1 MTIRR
6 RALSDGPLGGPQPV
20 TTVQRIVRASVAWQP
35 RKGAAVLPIRIL
47 VSGETARVVP
57 DLCREI
63 AAKLGYVYGS
73 TVIPRDSVP
82 QGAVSAD
89 ARVVAGVIVSLDAN
103 QPAPEFGDSG
113 FSGGVVHVTL
123 TQPTTNNV
131 DDLDLFIDRR
141 EAQQRRRIRGTIG
154 RCRGVYFNTD
164 LVGTLTRTIAQN
176 GPAGIKYTR
185 RRCCHGWTN
194 PVLQTRERRRDHP

>member
-35 RKGAAVLPIRIL
+35 RNGAAVLPIRIL

-141 EAQQRRRIRGTIG
+141 IALQKFLDRLTGTIG
-154 RCRGVYFNTD
+154 
-164 LVGTLTRTIAQN
+164 APP
-176 GPAGIKYTR
+176 PAEPEPR
-185 RRCCHGWTN
+185 
-194 PVLQTRERRRDHP
+194 PVTGRSYSSAYSGAYS

>member
-35 RKGAAVLPIRIL
+35 RNGAAVLPIRIL

-73 TVIPRDSVP
+73 MSQNRGSVHLSYAAIFGPILRSLAPVVSVIRDELLRGASSSPLLPR
-82 QGAVSAD
+82 
-89 ARVVAGVIVSLDAN
+89 L
-103 QPAPEFGDSG
+103 
-113 FSGGVVHVTL
+113 
-123 TQPTTNNV
+123 
-131 DDLDLFIDRR
+131 
-141 EAQQRRRIRGTIG
+141 
-154 RCRGVYFNTD
+154 
-164 LVGTLTRTIAQN
+164 
-176 GPAGIKYTR
+176 
-185 RRCCHGWTN
+185 
-194 PVLQTRERRRDHP
+194 